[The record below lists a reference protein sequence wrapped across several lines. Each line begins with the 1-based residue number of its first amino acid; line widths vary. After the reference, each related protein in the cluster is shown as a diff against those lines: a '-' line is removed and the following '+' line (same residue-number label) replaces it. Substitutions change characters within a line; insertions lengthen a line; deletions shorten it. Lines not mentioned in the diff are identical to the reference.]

1 MTAQQLS
8 PETYNKLVSLNYA
21 RKANSFS
28 EAPNISFPEM
38 NEDLKDAIRTFPII
52 YIDPREDLMG
62 VDTLDGNQQFYV
74 IQNEDGSY
82 LVDTQGYT
90 YPRYIAELDN
100 FDSDPDMDLF
110 DYMDGSIRIAN
121 DQIFTSVVRN
131 LVSDLNEEGLFH
143 KTDILLYLQSK
154 LDMAFEA
161 ATKKQ

>member
-1 MTAQQLS
+1 MTAEQLS
-8 PETYNKLVSLNYA
+8 LETYGKLCSLGYT

-28 EAPNISFPEM
+28 EARSTSFPELAD
-38 NEDLKDAIRTFPII
+38 ELKDAILSFPKI

-62 VDTLDGNQQFYV
+62 VDTLDGNQQFYL
-74 IQNEDGSY
+74 IENEDGIY

-90 YPRYIAELDN
+90 YPRYITRLTE
-100 FDSDPDMDLF
+100 FESSSEMDVF

-131 LVSDLNEEGLFH
+131 LVTDLSEEGLFH
-143 KTDILLYLQSK
+143 KSDILSFLQFK

-161 ATKKQ
+161 AIKKL

>member
-8 PETYNKLVSLNYA
+8 PETYKKLVSLNYA
-21 RKANSFS
+21 RKANSFF
-28 EAPNISFPEM
+28 EALPTSFPDLS
-38 NEDLKDAIRTFPII
+38 EDLKDAIHSFPKI

-62 VDTLDGNQQFYV
+62 VDTLDGSQQFYV

-100 FDSDPDMDLF
+100 FDSDPDIDLF

-143 KTDILLYLQSK
+143 KTDILLYLQYK